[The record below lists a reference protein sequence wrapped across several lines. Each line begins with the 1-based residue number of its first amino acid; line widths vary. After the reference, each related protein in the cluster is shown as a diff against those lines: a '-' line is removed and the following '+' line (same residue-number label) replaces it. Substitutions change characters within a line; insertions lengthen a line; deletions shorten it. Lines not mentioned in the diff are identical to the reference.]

1 MLLVIEIIYGVL
13 IVYQAI
19 YFVLYRNDLIS
30 LSPTLRKVLF
40 DQLQKRR
47 DGFREVKHSL
57 MTAKRG
63 AGLGAGCLWL
73 RRSAPGAAGLDL
85 PSEPIGFF
93 QHGLFC
99 LAF

>member
-1 MLLVIEIIYGVL
+1 MLLVIESIYGVL

-47 DGFREVKHSL
+47 DGLREVKHSL
-57 MTAKRG
+57 MTVKRG

-73 RRSAPGAAGLDL
+73 RRSAPAQRDWTCRQSLSLSFNTVSSA
-85 PSEPIGFF
+85 
-93 QHGLFC
+93 
-99 LAF
+99 